1 MTLCFHLDK
10 SLKLRICNFFIVRIA
25 FIAFFIFFV
34 RKRGTRPFSHIA
46 PYKTRDKVLLS
57 LFLHLAPYK
66 TQEKSPFITVFVGF
80 RQEGWLKSRSVVIFA
95 CEALIVSFLIGLRR
109 NLLFLNIFT

>member
-1 MTLCFHLDK
+1 M
-10 SLKLRICNFFIVRIA
+10 VRIA
-25 FIAFFIFFV
+25 FLVFFILFLI
-34 RKRGTRPFSHIA
+34 KRGTRPFSHIA

-66 TQEKSPFITVFVGF
+66 TQEKSPFITVFAAI
-80 RQEGWLKSRSVVIFA
+80 RQEGWLKSRSSGISA
-95 CEALIVSFLIGLRR
+95 CEVLIISFLISLRR